1 MERLY
6 PAVTSRPE
14 SLQEPICFRC
24 EGPDRR
30 PLWLIYTPR
39 CDLAS
44 MLKHPLRYCRPG
56 PIIWRR
62 RSGLSS
68 PLNFHGAPV
77 RSERRISAD
86 LINK

>member
-24 EGPDRR
+24 EGPDRC

-39 CDLAS
+39 CDPAS
-44 MLKHPLRYCRPG
+44 MLKHPLRCCRPG
-56 PIIWRR
+56 PIIWRGR
-62 RSGLSS
+62 TGLSS

-77 RSERRISAD
+77 HSERRISAD

>member
-6 PAVTSRPE
+6 PAVTSRPG

-30 PLWLIYTPR
+30 PLWLIYTLR

-44 MLKHPLRYCRPG
+44 MLKHPL
-56 PIIWRR
+56 
-62 RSGLSS
+62 L
-68 PLNFHGAPV
+68 
-77 RSERRISAD
+77 
-86 LINK
+86 

>member
-24 EGPDRR
+24 EGLDRR

-44 MLKHPLRYCRPG
+44 MLKHPLRCCRPG